1 MTVWYAGVTR
11 MAISIFTPNV
21 VSEPISQYSQLI
33 IELTLSQVGRRV
45 GRTRAV
51 RSAVVDRRASAAGAK
66 GLAPRAPKG

>member
-45 GRTRAV
+45 GRSGGRGLFEAPLSTE
-51 RSAVVDRRASAAGAK
+51 
-66 GLAPRAPKG
+66 GLAPWAPKG